1 LKLSSYHVYQ
11 NEFYRVF
18 ARLRRASQWI

>member
-1 LKLSSYHVYQ
+1 SSYHVYQ